1 MLIFAPQKQVSRSN
15 RQQDANTNSVYLPAI
30 MRSIRIIKRVQLQ
43 EASEA
48 NVETKKPAEP
58 STRSLADTVKSWIV
72 EAEQRK
78 RTQRH
83 SLAALGL
90 LVLIA
95 CTVGMG
101 QSTQQPASKASSAPP
116 IKVTIATTAGF
127 LGQPV
132 NQYKVGEQIPV
143 SITMTNT
150 SAQPIDACISSD
162 IYQDRPRLTRDGKV
176 VPYMNAQSYEAR
188 YAKHNEVCKEENLPE
203 PVRLEPNK
211 PTVADWLVLVG
222 DGISTQ
228 ADAWYDSLPPGK
240 YELSLQ
246 RQLAC
251 CDGPMVESNK
261 ISFEVVP

>member
-1 MLIFAPQKQVSRSN
+1 
-15 RQQDANTNSVYLPAI
+15 

-43 EASEA
+43 EANEPA
-48 NVETKKPAEP
+48 VETKKPAEP
-58 STRSLADTVKSWIV
+58 STRSLADTVKSWIA

-90 LVLIA
+90 LVLVA
-95 CTVGMG
+95 CTVAMG
-101 QSTQQPASKASSAPP
+101 QQPSNSTSTPP
-116 IKVTIATTAGF
+116 IKVTIATTSGF

-132 NQYKVGEQIPV
+132 SQFKVGEQIPV

-150 SAQPIDACISSD
+150 STQPFDACISSD

-176 VPYMNAQSYEAR
+176 VPYRNAQSFEAR
-188 YAKHNEVCKEENLPE
+188 YAKRNQVCKEENLPE
-203 PVRLEPNK
+203 PVRLEPNT

-222 DGISTQ
+222 DGVSTQ
-228 ADAWYDSLPPGK
+228 ADAWYDSLPAGK
-240 YELSLQ
+240 YELSIQ

>member
-1 MLIFAPQKQVSRSN
+1 
-15 RQQDANTNSVYLPAI
+15 
-30 MRSIRIIKRVQLQ
+30 MRAIRIIKRVQLQ
-43 EASEA
+43 EASEPT
-48 NVETKKPAEP
+48 VETRKPAEP
-58 STRSLADTVKSWIV
+58 STRSLADTVKSWIA

-90 LVLIA
+90 VLIVF
-95 CTVGMG
+95 TVGFG
-101 QSTQQPASKASSAPP
+101 QVTQQQASKASSTPP
-116 IKVTIATTAGF
+116 TIKVTIATTAGF
-127 LGQPV
+127 LGQPISRF
-132 NQYKVGEQIPV
+132 KVGEQIPV

-150 SAQPIDACISSD
+150 STQPFDACISSD

-176 VPYMNAQSYEAR
+176 VPYRNAESFEAR
-188 YAKHNEVCKEENLPE
+188 YAKRNQVCKEENLPE
-203 PVRLEPNK
+203 PVRLEPNT

-228 ADAWYDSLPPGK
+228 ADAWYDSLPAGK

-246 RQLAC
+246 RQIDC

>member
-1 MLIFAPQKQVSRSN
+1 
-15 RQQDANTNSVYLPAI
+15 

-43 EASEA
+43 EANEPA
-48 NVETKKPAEP
+48 VETKKPAEP
-58 STRSLADTVKSWIV
+58 STRSLADTVKSWIA

-90 LVLIA
+90 LVLVA
-95 CTVGMG
+95 CTVAMG
-101 QSTQQPASKASSAPP
+101 QQPSNSTSTPP
-116 IKVTIATTAGF
+116 IKVTIATTSGF

-132 NQYKVGEQIPV
+132 SQFKVGEQIPV

-150 SAQPIDACISSD
+150 STRPFDACISSD

-176 VPYMNAQSYEAR
+176 VPYRNAQSFEAR
-188 YAKHNEVCKEENLPE
+188 YAKRNQVCKEENLPE
-203 PVRLEPNK
+203 PVRLEPNT

-222 DGISTQ
+222 DGVSTQ
-228 ADAWYDSLPPGK
+228 ADAWYDSLPAGK
-240 YELSLQ
+240 YELSIQ

>member
-1 MLIFAPQKQVSRSN
+1 
-15 RQQDANTNSVYLPAI
+15 
-30 MRSIRIIKRVQLQ
+30 MRTIRIIKRAQVRD
-43 EASEA
+43 AAEA
-48 NVETKKPAEP
+48 NADESKKPVEP
-58 STRSLADTVKSWIV
+58 TARSLADTVKSWIA
-72 EAEQRK
+72 ETEQRK

-95 CTVGMG
+95 FTVGMG
-101 QSTQQPASKASSAPP
+101 QSTQQAADRTLNPP

-127 LGQPV
+127 LGQP
-132 NQYKVGEQIPV
+132 NSRFKVGEQIPV

-150 SAQPIDACISSD
+150 SAQQLYTCVSSD
-162 IYQDRPRLTRDGKV
+162 LYQDRPKLTRDGKV
-176 VPYMNAQSYEAR
+176 LPYLNAASYETR
-188 YAKHNEVCKEENLPE
+188 YAKRNQVCKEENIPE
-203 PVRLEPNK
+203 QVLLEPNK

-228 ADAWYDSLPPGK
+228 ADAWYDSLPAGK
-240 YELSLQ
+240 YELSIQ

-261 ISFEVVP
+261 INFEVVP

>member
-1 MLIFAPQKQVSRSN
+1 
-15 RQQDANTNSVYLPAI
+15 
-30 MRSIRIIKRVQLQ
+30 MRAIRIIKRAQIKDLSDT
-43 EASEA
+43 A
-48 NVETKKPAEP
+48 VEKKPDEVDGP
-58 STRSLADTVKSWIV
+58 SARNLANTVKSWIA

-78 RTQRH
+78 RSQRH

-95 CTVGMG
+95 FTVGLG
-101 QSTQQPASKASSAPP
+101 QTTQNTERALTPQERA

-127 LGQPV
+127 LGQPA
-132 NQYKVGEQIPV
+132 NRYKVGEQIPV
-143 SITMTNT
+143 SITMTNSST
-150 SAQPIDACISSD
+150 EPFDTCISSD

-176 VPYMNAQSYEAR
+176 IPYLNAQSYEAG
-188 YAKHNEVCKEENLPE
+188 YAKHHQVCHEENLPE

-228 ADAWYDSLPPGK
+228 ADAWYDTLPAGK
-240 YELSLQ
+240 YELTLQ

-251 CDGPMVESNK
+251 CNGPMVESNK

>member
-1 MLIFAPQKQVSRSN
+1 M
-15 RQQDANTNSVYLPAI
+15 RQ
-30 MRSIRIIKRVQLQ
+30 IRVIKRVQLQ
-43 EASEA
+43 EATQPA
-48 NVETKKPAEP
+48 VENKKPVEP
-58 STRSLADTVKSWIV
+58 TARSLADTVKSWIA
-72 EAEQRK
+72 ESEQRK

-90 LVLIA
+90 VVLIA
-95 CTVGMG
+95 FTVSMG
-101 QSTQQPASKASSAPP
+101 QTTQQPGVAAPP

-132 NQYKVGEQIPV
+132 DRYKVGEQIPV

-150 SAQPIDACISSD
+150 SPEALYTCVSSD
-162 IYQDRPRLTRDGKV
+162 LYQDHPRLTRDGKAV
-176 VPYMNAQSYEAR
+176 AYLNAASYEAR
-188 YAKHNEVCKEENLPE
+188 YARRNQVCKQENIPE
-203 PVRLEPNK
+203 QVLLEPNK

-240 YELSLQ
+240 YELSIQ

-261 ISFEVVP
+261 INFEVVP

>member
-1 MLIFAPQKQVSRSN
+1 MQASISKTQTAGRSIF
-15 RQQDANTNSVYLPAI
+15 PAI
-30 MRSIRIIKRVQLQ
+30 MRAIRIIKRAQSKDATNTVTENKPV
-43 EASEA
+43 EASARNLA
-48 NVETKKPAEP
+48 N
-58 STRSLADTVKSWIV
+58 TVKSWIA

-78 RTQRH
+78 RSQRH

-95 CTVGMG
+95 FTVSLG
-101 QSTQQPASKASSAPP
+101 QSTQATQTNERALTPQERA
-116 IKVTIATTAGF
+116 ITVTIATTAGF
-127 LGQPV
+127 LGRPA
-132 NQYKVGEQIPV
+132 NRYKVGEQIPV

-150 SAQPIDACISSD
+150 ATEPFDTCISSD

-176 VPYMNAQSYEAR
+176 IPYLNAQSYEAG
-188 YAKHNEVCKEENLPE
+188 YAKHNQVCNEENLPE

-228 ADAWYDSLPPGK
+228 ADAWYDTLPVGK

-251 CDGPMVESNK
+251 CNGPMVESNK

>member
-1 MLIFAPQKQVSRSN
+1 MQNKEAA
-15 RQQDANTNSVYLPAI
+15 DTAI
-30 MRSIRIIKRVQLQ
+30 EKRP
-43 EASEA
+43 
-48 NVETKKPAEP
+48 VETSA
-58 STRSLADTVKSWIV
+58 RNLANTVKSWIA

-78 RTQRH
+78 RSKRH

-90 LVLIA
+90 LVLMA
-95 CTVGMG
+95 FTVGMG
-101 QSTQQPASKASSAPP
+101 QTTQPAQPGMRALTPQERA

-127 LGQPV
+127 LGQPA
-132 NQYKVGEQIPV
+132 NRFKVGEQIPV

-150 SAQPIDACISSD
+150 STDPFNTCISSD

-176 VPYMNAQSYEAR
+176 IAYMNAQSYEAG
-188 YAKHNEVCKEENLPE
+188 YAKHNQVCDEENIPE
-203 PVRLEPNK
+203 QVRLEPNK

-228 ADAWYDSLPPGK
+228 ADAWYDNLPPGK

-251 CDGPMVESNK
+251 CNGPMVTSNT
-261 ISFEVVP
+261 IGFEVVQ

>member
-1 MLIFAPQKQVSRSN
+1 
-15 RQQDANTNSVYLPAI
+15 
-30 MRSIRIIKRVQLQ
+30 MRSIRIIKRGQIKDAI
-43 EASEA
+43 EITSE
-48 NVETKKPAEP
+48 NKKPVE
-58 STRSLADTVKSWIV
+58 SNTRLANTVKSWIAEV
-72 EAEQRK
+72 EQRK

-95 CTVGMG
+95 FTVGMG
-101 QSTQQPASKASSAPP
+101 QSTQQPSDKAVTPP

-127 LGQPV
+127 LGAPA
-132 NQYKVGEQIPV
+132 NRFKVGEQIPV

-150 SAQPIDACISSD
+150 SAQPAYTCISSD
-162 IYQDRPRLTRDGKV
+162 IYQDRPKLTRDGKL

-188 YAKHNEVCKEENLPE
+188 YAKHNQVCKEENLPE
-203 PVRLEPNK
+203 PVLLEPNK

-222 DGISTQ
+222 DGVSTQ
-228 ADAWYDSLPPGK
+228 ADAWYEALPAGK

>member
-1 MLIFAPQKQVSRSN
+1 MR
-15 RQQDANTNSVYLPAI
+15 DAA
-30 MRSIRIIKRVQLQ
+30 
-43 EASEA
+43 EAAADESKKP
-48 NVETKKPAEP
+48 VETIP
-58 STRSLADTVKSWIV
+58 RSVADTVKSWIA

-78 RTQRH
+78 RSQRH

-95 CTVGMG
+95 LTVGMG
-101 QSTQQPASKASSAPP
+101 QSTQQSSATVAIPP
-116 IKVTIATTAGF
+116 ITVTIATTAGF
-127 LGQPV
+127 LGQPI
-132 NQYKVGEQIPV
+132 NRYKVGEQIPV

-150 SAQPIDACISSD
+150 SAQPLYTCISSD
-162 IYQDRPRLTRDGKV
+162 IYQDRPKLTRDGKV
-176 VPYMNAQSYEAR
+176 VSYMNGQSYDAR

-222 DGISTQ
+222 DGVSTQ
-228 ADAWYDSLPPGK
+228 ADAWYDPLPAGK
-240 YELSLQ
+240 YELSIQ

-261 ISFEVVP
+261 INFEVVP

>member
-1 MLIFAPQKQVSRSN
+1 
-15 RQQDANTNSVYLPAI
+15 
-30 MRSIRIIKRVQLQ
+30 MRAIRIIKRAQSQ
-43 EASEA
+43 NASDTVAE
-48 NVETKKPAEP
+48 KKPEDVNGP
-58 STRSLADTVKSWIV
+58 SARNLANTVKGWIA

-78 RTQRH
+78 RSQRH

-95 CTVGMG
+95 FTVGMA
-101 QSTQQPASKASSAPP
+101 QSTQTQRALTPQERA

-127 LGQPV
+127 LGQPA
-132 NQYKVGEQIPV
+132 NRYRVGEQIPV
-143 SITMTNT
+143 SITMTNSST
-150 SAQPIDACISSD
+150 EPFDTCISSD

-176 VPYMNAQSYEAR
+176 IPYLKAQSYEAS
-188 YAKHNEVCKEENLPE
+188 YARHNQVCNEENLPE
-203 PVRLEPNK
+203 SVRLEPNK

-228 ADAWYDSLPPGK
+228 ADAWYDTLPVGK
-240 YELSLQ
+240 YELTLH

-251 CDGPMVESNK
+251 CNGPMVESNK